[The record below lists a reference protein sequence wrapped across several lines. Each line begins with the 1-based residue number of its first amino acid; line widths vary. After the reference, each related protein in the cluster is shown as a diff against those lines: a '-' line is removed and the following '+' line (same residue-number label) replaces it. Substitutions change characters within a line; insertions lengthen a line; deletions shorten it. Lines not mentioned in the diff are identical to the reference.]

1 MLIDVLFLEYNKT
14 CATFGMVVASN
25 GCGTFNKRRL

>member
-14 CATFGMVVASN
+14 CATFGMLVASN
-25 GCGTFNKRRL
+25 VCETN